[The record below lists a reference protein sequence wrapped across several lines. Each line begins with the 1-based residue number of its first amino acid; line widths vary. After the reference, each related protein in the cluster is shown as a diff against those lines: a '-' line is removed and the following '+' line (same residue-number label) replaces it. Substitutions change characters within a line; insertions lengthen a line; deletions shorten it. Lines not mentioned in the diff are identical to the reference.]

1 MPIRFYTPSGKAVS
15 GGALAADYAAAEK
28 AGAGRVGKIAF
39 YYRDGLRVCAVPLE
53 DIRSAELRERSR
65 FAKCG
70 CGCLEFKGLSLDISG
85 EDGLIASIFSEDGEK
100 LASAL
105 DALRPC
111 LGGPAAG

>member
-85 EDGLIASIFSEDGEK
+85 EDGLIASISPRTGK
-100 LASAL
+100 SSPP
-105 DALRPC
+105 RWTH
-111 LGGPAAG
+111 